1 MRDMYDQPRYK
12 PLAASSV
19 WKDGRSSRPL
29 PADSVA
35 TSAGVLAGTSSGRR
49 GGLDPVPDFLPVPL
63 DAGGKPLGG
72 LAQAPLPA
80 SPLPMSAAT
89 LARGQERFEIFC
101 APCHGPLGDGDGLV
115 ARRGFPH
122 PPSYHSDRLRNA
134 PDVHFFGVITHGYG
148 AMYPY
153 ADRIAA
159 ADRWAIVA
167 YIRALQ
173 RSQHASLADVP
184 ETERKRL
191 EAQR

>member
-1 MRDMYDQPRYK
+1 
-12 PLAASSV
+12 
-19 WKDGRSSRPL
+19 
-29 PADSVA
+29 
-35 TSAGVLAGTSSGRR
+35 
-49 GGLDPVPDFLPVPL
+49 VPL
-63 DAGGKPLGG
+63 DAAGKPLGG
-72 LAQAPLPA
+72 LTQSPLPA
-80 SPLPMSAAT
+80 NPLSMSAAT
-89 LARGQERFEIFC
+89 LARGRERFEIFC

-122 PPSYHSDRLRNA
+122 PPSYHSERLRNA
-134 PDVHFFGVITHGYG
+134 PDAHFFGVITHGYG

-153 ADRIAA
+153 ADRIAP